1 MEENSTMGWPF
12 NLPLKMILDLA
23 IGGSLAKQKGIDG
36 AAMPQRMKVH
46 CGRVWQVQ
54 PRRKS

>member
-1 MEENSTMGWPF
+1 MMGWPF
-12 NLPLKMILDLA
+12 NLPFKIILDLA
-23 IGGSLAKQKGIDG
+23 IGCPWAEQKSIDD